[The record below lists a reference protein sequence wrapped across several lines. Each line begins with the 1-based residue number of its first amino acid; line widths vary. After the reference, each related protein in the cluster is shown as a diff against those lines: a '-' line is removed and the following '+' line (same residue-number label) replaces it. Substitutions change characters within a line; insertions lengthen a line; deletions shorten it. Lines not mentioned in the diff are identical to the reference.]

1 MKMYYEVRESI
12 DCGELVNINSQ
23 NKKYIDV

>member
-12 DCGELVNINSQ
+12 DCRELVNINSQ
-23 NKKYIDV
+23 KKKYTDV